1 MSSVGLDIFVAG
13 IGTGGTFTGVVEYLN
28 EHKPGV
34 LAVALEPEDSPVI
47 SQGRAGAHKIQG
59 IGTGFLPGNFK
70 PELANQVLTISN
82 DEAFAEAK
90 DFIRTTGIGVGIS
103 SGAALAG
110 AKKLAAQY
118 PDKKIVTILPD
129 GVEKY
134 LSVLDFE
141 GGNYVQV

>member
-1 MSSVGLDIFVAG
+1 M
-13 IGTGGTFTGVVEYLN
+13 
-28 EHKPGV
+28 
-34 LAVALEPEDSPVI
+34 AVALEPEDSPVI